1 MACDFFGIS
10 EAKHIAVRR
19 NTANFGGAGNFG
31 LDWPDID
38 DEVGMAKQNSPVEE
52 QEVRM
57 GRRVNRRVS
66 VLLTEI
72 EKEEIPDRLLE
83 LARELQKALN
93 GKTNGAD

>member
-1 MACDFFGIS
+1 
-10 EAKHIAVRR
+10 
-19 NTANFGGAGNFG
+19 
-31 LDWPDID
+31 
-38 DEVGMAKQNSPVEE
+38 MAKQNSPVEE